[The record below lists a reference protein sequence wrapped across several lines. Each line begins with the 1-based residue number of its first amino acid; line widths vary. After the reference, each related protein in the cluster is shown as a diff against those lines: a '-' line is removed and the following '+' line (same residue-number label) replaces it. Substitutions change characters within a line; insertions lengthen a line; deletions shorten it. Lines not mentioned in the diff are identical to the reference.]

1 MLLVDTSAWIEV
13 FRKPA
18 RIEIGQLGDL
28 DEIVTCLPVVQ
39 EVLQGFTDE
48 TAFRTAREAM
58 WSFPI
63 VESPLGAGVF
73 EQAVGLYRSA
83 RRAGFTVRS
92 GVDCLI
98 AACALRHAL
107 TVVHV
112 DRDFD
117 RIARVAPLQQRGP
130 LH

>member
-1 MLLVDTSAWIEV
+1 MTRRRGSRCFASPRETDV
-13 FRKPA
+13 A
-18 RIEIGQLGDL
+18 RFLDL
-28 DEIVTCLPVVQ
+28 DEVVTCLPVIQ

-48 TAFRTAREAM
+48 AAFRTAQEAM
-58 WSFPI
+58 RSLPV

-73 EQAVGLYRSA
+73 EEAVALYRTA
-83 RRAGFTVRS
+83 RRAGLTVRS

-107 TVVHV
+107 TVIHV

-117 RIARVAPLQQRGP
+117 LIARVAPLKQRR
-130 LH
+130 LAR

>member
-18 RIEIGQLGDL
+18 RIDVARVLDL
-28 DEIVTCLPVVQ
+28 DEVVTCLPVIQ
-39 EVLQGFTDE
+39 EVLRGFTDE
-48 TAFRTAREAM
+48 AAFRTAHEAM
-58 WSFPI
+58 RSFPV

-73 EQAVGLYRSA
+73 EEAVALSRTA
-83 RRAGFTVRS
+83 RRAGLTVRS

-98 AACALRHAL
+98 ASCALRHAL

-117 RIARVAPLQQRGP
+117 LIARVAPLKQRR
-130 LH
+130 L